1 MKRWKGMTTDEK
13 LDWLLENNHS
23 LAQAVEGIG
32 ARLDEISGVVVELEK
47 QLRRLQVDDPKGRQ
61 RPVLKLHPAN

>member
-1 MKRWKGMTTDEK
+1 MKPWKGMTADEK

-23 LAQAVEGIG
+23 LAQAVEGIS

-47 QLRRLQVDDPKGRQ
+47 QLRRLQAEGQKGRP